1 MLYNVIKELFKRR
14 SVYYDKV
21 RGTRKNLKVI
31 QQDVKNLEERIL
43 ATEKFNENNKWIL
56 RLIISVLLTGVLGVL
71 ARSLL

>member
-1 MLYNVIKELFKRR
+1 MIKELFKRR

>member
-1 MLYNVIKELFKRR
+1 MIKELFKRR

-43 ATEKFNENNKWIL
+43 ATEKFNENNEWIL